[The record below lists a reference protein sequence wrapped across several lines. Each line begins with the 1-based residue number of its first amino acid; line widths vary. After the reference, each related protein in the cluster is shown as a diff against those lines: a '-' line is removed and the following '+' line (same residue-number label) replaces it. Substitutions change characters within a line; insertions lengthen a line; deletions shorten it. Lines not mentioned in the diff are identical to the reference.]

1 MEKVKVLEVTSSLN
15 IGGAETLLM
24 NILANINKEKFSIDF
39 LCYGNDK
46 FAYEEKVK
54 KYGSSIFRINN
65 PIDIGMIRHIKEV
78 YSFLKKN
85 NYNVV
90 HCHNLFNCGPVLF
103 AAFLAGVKIRIA
115 HSHTTVYLN
124 DGPISLKKKV
134 YYFLAKRLISLFATK
149 RFACG
154 IESGKFLYGNKK
166 FKVIKNGINTNDY
179 IFSKTYR
186 DMIRKKYN
194 IDDSTVV
201 LGHVGRFVEVKNHL
215 FLIDVFKDYCSTNDS
230 KLLLVGDGILKDEI
244 VNKIKQYKLEE
255 KVILTGAIS
264 DVNKYYSA
272 MDCFVFPSLSEG
284 LPLTLI
290 EAQTNGLPIIASDGI
305 SVESDITNTICFEK
319 LNSKKW
325 LVDLN
330 EIDKVKRNDNLNK
343 VIESGFDIN
352 DTTKLLEKEYSF

>member
-1 MEKVKVLEVTSSLN
+1 M
-15 IGGAETLLM
+15 
-24 NILANINKEKFSIDF
+24 
-39 LCYGNDK
+39 
-46 FAYEEKVK
+46 
-54 KYGSSIFRINN
+54 
-65 PIDIGMIRHIKEV
+65 
-78 YSFLKKN
+78 
-85 NYNVV
+85 
-90 HCHNLFNCGPVLF
+90 
-103 AAFLAGVKIRIA
+103 
-115 HSHTTVYLN
+115 
-124 DGPISLKKKV
+124 
-134 YYFLAKRLISLFATK
+134 
-149 RFACG
+149 
-154 IESGKFLYGNKK
+154 
-166 FKVIKNGINTNDY
+166 
-179 IFSKTYR
+179 
-186 DMIRKKYN
+186 
-194 IDDSTVV
+194 
-201 LGHVGRFVEVKNHL
+201 
-215 FLIDVFKDYCSTNDS
+215 
-230 KLLLVGDGILKDEI
+230 LVGDGILKDEI